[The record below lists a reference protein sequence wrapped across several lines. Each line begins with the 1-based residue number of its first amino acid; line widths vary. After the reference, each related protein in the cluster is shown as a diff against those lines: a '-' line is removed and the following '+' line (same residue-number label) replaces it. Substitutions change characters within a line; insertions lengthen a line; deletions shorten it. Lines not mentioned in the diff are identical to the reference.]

1 MLTVHVAL
9 DMRVCCVAV
18 LLLVEGSMSEAADGK
33 YWTCDDVVLR
43 LSDNVAFGST
53 EETSGPVEAASV
65 GRRIPCS
72 LEIPVP
78 RLLTL
83 RDEVAG
89 RAAADVEAD
98 TDDFVV
104 RVTLEYGA

>member
-1 MLTVHVAL
+1 MA
-9 DMRVCCVAV
+9 
-18 LLLVEGSMSEAADGK
+18 SDG
-33 YWTCDDVVLR
+33 YWPCDDVVFR
-43 LSDNVAFGST
+43 SSDNVAFGST

-65 GRRIPCS
+65 GRRISCS

-89 RAAADVEAD
+89 TAASVEAD